1 MSVSNNPFV
10 RTSRF
15 RKTQPTTSFDTGSLS
30 AYGFEQTLNAIPP
43 NTPAERE
50 AATRILQGHPDLL
63 AVLGL
68 NTASPVLE
76 KA

>member
-15 RKTQPTTSFDTGSLS
+15 RKHPAKSAFDTGSQS
-30 AYGFEQTLNAIPP
+30 PYGFEQTLNAIPP
-43 NTPAERE
+43 NTPAERA
-50 AATRILQGHPDLL
+50 AATRVLQGHPDLL
-63 AVLGL
+63 AALGL
-68 NTASPVLE
+68 NTASPYLE

>member
-15 RKTQPTTSFDTGSLS
+15 RKTQPAKGVDTGSLS

-43 NTPAERE
+43 NTPEQVA

-63 AVLGL
+63 AALGL